1 MLLPDG
7 TVLMHANLPYDPAKA
22 HEYYLKTR
30 KLHPR
35 QKGNVVQP
43 VIRPTGSFV
52 IKSGNKN
59 VKISAQAL
67 QEQKVYAAGR
77 VTAITARLAKLNSE
91 LRKRVAKAKAGPTA
105 ADKSKAARAAKQ
117 YRDKHKQQLANKAKK
132 AAAKA
137 PPKKVSTTT
146 VASLRKQ
153 IDTTKNDLKAAISKQ
168 RELAAAKK
176 SG

>member
-1 MLLPDG
+1 MKLPDG
-7 TVLMHANLPYDPAKA
+7 SILMHADVPYDPAKA
-22 HEYYLKTR
+22 HAYYLKTR

-35 QKGNVVQP
+35 QKGNV
-43 VIRPTGSFV
+43 REGE
-52 IKSGNKN
+52 IKPSGKFTI
-59 VKISAQAL
+59 VSGGKHVTLSAQAL

-77 VTAITARLAKLNSE
+77 VTSITARLSKLNAE

-105 ADKSKAARAAKQ
+105 AEKSKAAKAAKQ
-117 YRDKHKQQLANKAKK
+117 YRDAHKQQLANKAKR

-137 PPKKVSTTT
+137 PPKKASTTT

-153 IDTTKNDLKAAISKQ
+153 IDTAKSDLKTAVAKQ